1 MSSQTVTWPK
11 LKRDLVGILRGVKPD
26 EVGAIVDE
34 LLEAGFEAIEVPLN
48 SPDPLKSIEI
58 AARRAPSGVLIGA
71 GTVLTVEDVNAVHDA
86 GGSIVVSPNTEP
98 DVIRQTVAK
107 GMVSMPG
114 VFSPTD
120 ALAAARAGATCL
132 KFFPAGILGASGI
145 KAMSAVLPKGLPI
158 GAVGGVS
165 EKNFAEYAKVGIR
178 TFGLGSSLYSEGASA
193 AEVRERAD
201 AAVKVYD
208 EVFGV

>member
-58 AARRAPSGVLIGA
+58 AAKRAPEGVLIGA
-71 GTVLTVEDVNAVHDA
+71 GTVLTVEDVDAVHDA
-86 GGSIVVSPNTEP
+86 GGSIIVSPNTEP

-120 ALAAARAGATCL
+120 ALAAASAGATCL

-165 EKNFAEYAKVGIR
+165 EKNFADYAKVGIR
-178 TFGLGSSLYSEGASA
+178 TFGLGSSLYSEGATP
-193 AEVRERAD
+193 AEVRQRAD